1 MRGENREV
9 EGTRD
14 RGKLRRGKGTTV
26 ELGRELNT
34 NGGWARRV
42 VAWSLLC

>member
-1 MRGENREV
+1 MEGRREGS
-9 EGTRD
+9 E
-14 RGKLRRGKGTTV
+14 LRRGEGTTV

-34 NGGWARRV
+34 NGGWARSV